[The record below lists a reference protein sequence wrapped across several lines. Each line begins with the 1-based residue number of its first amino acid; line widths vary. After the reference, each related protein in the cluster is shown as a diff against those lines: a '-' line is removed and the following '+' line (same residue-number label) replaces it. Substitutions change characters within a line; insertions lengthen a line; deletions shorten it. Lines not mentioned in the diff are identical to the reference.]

1 MSWINKNASRK
12 MMAQLTTQF
21 LLVSLTPLL
30 LILGPA
36 YMGARTLLTQQ
47 IHDKLSAKASS
58 RQQIIHTYMAM
69 MTRRAALGASSV
81 AVADGIKALGE
92 YAAATQ
98 TLADGALDVTS
109 AAYLQLWE
117 HVHQQL
123 LHIAKEGEYADYYL
137 IDAQSGLVLFNYSRE
152 PDLGTNLQKGAYKTS
167 HLASLVART
176 VASNQ
181 VLVSDYA
188 WYEAAKKPAMF
199 IAAPVHD
206 AAGKIIGV
214 AALQLDGKVLDHFI
228 GDTTGLGATGEAYVV
243 GPDFL
248 MRSESRFF
256 KDTSLLRRKADTTA
270 TRAALAGQSGI
281 LVGADYRGAQVVS
294 HYAPLGIK
302 ELTGLDWAVI
312 VDIDTAEVYAPIDQL
327 GWRMLLEGLVGVL
340 VILAASW
347 WFSRRMA
354 GPLVSMAEAVAK
366 VAEGDLT
373 VQVSTGNR
381 DDQVGQIAQSFI
393 KMTGRLRQQAT
404 AIAGNTSTIAAAT
417 AQITTSMAE
426 LASSVS
432 ETATAVAETSATT
445 EEVKQTS
452 LLASQKAQLVADNA
466 RRAVDLANDSQGAT
480 ERTLADL
487 GRLQEQMNGVA
498 SRMYRLSE
506 QTRSIGTVITTVNE
520 IFDQANLLAVNAAIE
535 AAKAG
540 EHGRGFGVVAQEIR
554 ALAERS
560 RQATTEIPVILSE
573 IERAASAAVA
583 ATETGTRSIEMV
595 MGQST
600 AAGGVVRELSSTLA
614 EAVQAANQILVSGQ
628 QQVIGMNQ
636 VAGAIESIR
645 LASAQNA
652 DGARAVQESSRA
664 LDEVGRDLQLIV
676 DWYKV

>member
-36 YMGARTLLTQQ
+36 YMSARTLLTQQ
-47 IHDKLSAKASS
+47 IHDKLAAKASS
-58 RQQIIHTYMAM
+58 RQQIVHTFMTMMA
-69 MTRRAALGASSV
+69 RRAALRAGTV
-81 AVADGIKALGE
+81 AVADAVKALDE
-92 YAAATQ
+92 YAASSP
-98 TLADGALDVTS
+98 LSADGGIDVRS
-109 AAYLQLWE
+109 AAYLPLWRHAHE
-117 HVHQQL
+117 TLVQV
-123 LHIAKEGEYADYYL
+123 AKEGEYADVYL
-137 IDAQSGLVLFNYSRE
+137 IDAQSGLILFNYSRE
-152 PDLGTNLQKGAYKTS
+152 PDMGTSLQKGPYKSS

-176 VASNQ
+176 VSTDQ
-181 VLVSDYA
+181 VLFSDYA
-188 WYEAAKKPAMF
+188 WYEAAKKPALF

-206 AAGKIIGV
+206 AAGKVVAVCAVQFDGKSLDQIIGDV
-214 AALQLDGKVLDHFI
+214 S
-228 GDTTGLGATGEAYVV
+228 GLGATGEAYVV
-243 GPDFL
+243 GADFL
-248 MRSESRFF
+248 MRSESRFY
-256 KDTSLLRRKADTTA
+256 KDSSLLRRKADTAA
-270 TRAALAGQSGI
+270 TRAAIAGQSGI
-281 LVGADYRGAQVVS
+281 LVGVDYRGAQVVS
-294 HYAPLGIK
+294 HYSPLGIK
-302 ELTGLDWAVI
+302 DITGLDWALL
-312 VDIDTAEVYAPIDQL
+312 VDLDTAEVYAPIDQL
-327 GWRMLLEGLVGVL
+327 GWRMLLEGLAGVVL
-340 VILAASW
+340 ILLASW
-347 WFSRRMA
+347 WLSRRMA
-354 GPLVSMAEAVAK
+354 APLVSVAEAVAK
-366 VAEGDLT
+366 VADGDLS
-373 VQVSTGNR
+373 VQVNAGNR
-381 DDQVGQIAQSFI
+381 DDQVGQIAVSFGS
-393 KMTGRLRQQAT
+393 MVGRLRQQAT

-452 LLASQKAQLVADNA
+452 LLASQKAQLVADSA
-466 RRAVDLANDSQGAT
+466 RRAVDLASDSQGAT
-480 ERTLADL
+480 DRTMADL

-583 ATETGTRSIEMV
+583 ATETGTRSIEAV
-595 MGQST
+595 MGQSV
-600 AAGGVVRELSSTLA
+600 AAGGVVRELSGTLA
-614 EAVQAANQILVSGQ
+614 EAVQAASQILVSGQ

-652 DGARAVQESSRA
+652 EGARAIQDSSRS
-664 LDEVGRDLQLIV
+664 LDGVGRDLQVIV